1 MNKKSKIFII
11 IFFSLILIPVIVIG
25 IVNYTKEQELNNRIE
40 NSRTTK
46 TLSLNNITSSI
57 TFDELLEIEISK
69 EYSIEDN
76 ELKYDNDSTK
86 KDFTVEYT
94 NTSFNGSSC
103 IKEYFFVDEKLNM
116 LIITIDTSHWMPK
129 DIFTELS
136 NINGDPDNSSLKED
150 KLGSDIYYWYGKNGT
165 IVYTDDNINHTIE
178 IIFEI
183 KE

>member
-25 IVNYTKEQELNNRIE
+25 IINYTKEQELNNRIE
-40 NSRTTK
+40 NSMNTK

-57 TFDELLEIEISK
+57 TLDELLEIEMSK

-129 DIFTELS
+129 DIFTELN
-136 NINGDPDNSSLKED
+136 NINREPDNSSLKED

>member
-25 IVNYTKEQELNNRIE
+25 IINYTKEQELNNRIE

-57 TFDELLEIEISK
+57 TLDELLEIEMSK
-69 EYSIEDN
+69 EYSIE
-76 ELKYDNDSTK
+76 DNDSTK

-103 IKEYFFVDEKLNM
+103 IKKYFFVDEKLNM

-129 DIFTELS
+129 DIFTELN
-136 NINGDPDNSSLKED
+136 NINGEPDNSSLKED

-165 IVYTDDNINHTIE
+165 IMYTDDNISNTIE

>member
-11 IFFSLILIPVIVIG
+11 IFFSLILIPVIAIG
-25 IVNYTKEQELNNRIE
+25 IINYTKEQELKNRIE
-40 NSRTTK
+40 NSMNTK

-57 TFDELLEIEISK
+57 TLDELLEIEMSK

-136 NINGDPDNSSLKED
+136 NINGEPDNSSLKED
-150 KLGSDIYYWYGKNGT
+150 KLSSYIYYWYGKNGT
-165 IVYTDDNINHTIE
+165 IMYTDDNISNTIE

>member
-1 MNKKSKIFII
+1 M
-11 IFFSLILIPVIVIG
+11 
-25 IVNYTKEQELNNRIE
+25 
-40 NSRTTK
+40 
-46 TLSLNNITSSI
+46 
-57 TFDELLEIEISK
+57 
-69 EYSIEDN
+69 
-76 ELKYDNDSTK
+76 KYANDSTK

-94 NTSFNGSSC
+94 NSSFNGSSC

-129 DIFTELS
+129 DIFAELS

-165 IVYTDDNINHTIE
+165 IVYTDDNVSNTAE

-183 KE
+183 NK